1 MINFIGLPT
10 SFKQEN
16 LKESIQELIEDYQNL
31 ETIENTSKNKLALS
45 LSKLMK
51 LDKNCNLNNE
61 EMRKMNDEL
70 MKCEHPNFSPNGK
83 PIIMNLDINEV
94 KKFFK

>member
-1 MINFIGLPT
+1 M
-10 SFKQEN
+10 
-16 LKESIQELIEDYQNL
+16 
-31 ETIENTSKNKLALS
+31 S
-45 LSKLMK
+45 LSRLMR
-51 LDKNCNLNNE
+51 LDKNCNLNDE

-70 MKCEHPNFSPNGK
+70 MKCEHPNFSPKGK